1 MPFKLEHED
10 LIILLLAISTML
22 ILSRI
27 VAELGKRFKLPVVMG
42 ELLVGI
48 ALGPTILG
56 TLYPAA
62 YDYLFPLATNA
73 KVGYA
78 LDGIFSLS
86 VIMLLFVAG
95 MEVDLPL
102 VLRQGKTAIY
112 TGFLGMVFP
121 FFTGFAVAWWLPE
134 VFGIGTAPETKLI
147 FALFLGTALSIS
159 ALPVIARIL
168 MDMNIFKTQIGMVII
183 ASAMF
188 NDLVGWLVFSV
199 ILSMSGHGG
208 QNTMSLGYTIGYVI
222 AFGAFMLFIGRRL
235 INYALP
241 WMQNKLSWPGGVLA
255 MCLGLCLVCAAFTE
269 SIHIHAILGAFIAGI
284 AIGDSVHLREQAR
297 EIIHQFVTNFF
308 APLFFVSIGLK
319 VNFIENFDLT
329 IVLIVLVLAYAGK
342 VSGATLGARLGG
354 LSRNDSLTVG
364 FGLNARGAMEIILG
378 TLAYNAGII
387 GKPIFVALVIMA
399 LITSL
404 TSGPFMRFFM
414 RREEESKVRSET
426 PELSN
431 KL

>member
-1 MPFKLEHED
+1 MPFKLGHHD
-10 LIILLLAISTML
+10 LIVLLLAISTML

-27 VAELGKRFKLPVVMG
+27 VAELGKRWKLPVVMG
-42 ELLVGI
+42 ELIVGI
-48 ALGPTILG
+48 ILGPTILG
-56 TLYPAA
+56 TLFPEVFQ
-62 YDYLFPLATNA
+62 YLFPLETNE

-102 VLRQGKTAIY
+102 VLQQGKTAIY
-112 TGFLGMVFP
+112 TGLSGMVVP
-121 FFTGFAVAWWLPE
+121 FFTGFAVAWWAPDL
-134 VFGIGTAPETKLI
+134 FGLNPTNDEKLI

-168 MDMNIFKTQIGMVII
+168 MDMKLFKTQIGMIII
-183 ASAMF
+183 AAAMF

-199 ILSMSGHGG
+199 ILSMTGNGDNEIG
-208 QNTMSLGYTIGYVI
+208 LGWTIGYVI
-222 AFGAFMLFIGRRL
+222 AFGAFMLFIGRRI
-235 INYALP
+235 INFALP

-255 MCLGLCLVCAAFTE
+255 MSLGLCLLCAAFTE
-269 SIHIHAILGAFIAGI
+269 RINIHAILGAFIAGI

-319 VNFIENFDLT
+319 VNFIQNFDIT
-329 IVLIVLVLAYAGK
+329 IVLIVLVLAYVGK
-342 VSGATLGARLGG
+342 VIGASIGASLGG
-354 LSRNDSLTVG
+354 LKRNDALAVG

-399 LITSL
+399 LVTSI
-404 TSGPFMRFFM
+404 TSGPMIRMFV
-414 RREEESKVRSET
+414 KDT
-426 PELSN
+426 PEL
-431 KL
+431 K

>member
-1 MPFKLEHED
+1 MPYKLGHHD

-56 TLYPAA
+56 TLYPELF
-62 YDYLFPLATNA
+62 DYLFPLATNE

-78 LDGIFSLS
+78 LDGIFNLS

-112 TGFLGMVFP
+112 TGLVGMVIP
-121 FFTGFAVAWWLPE
+121 FFTGFAVAWWLP
-134 VFGIGTAPETKLI
+134 GIFEIHPTGEEKLI

-168 MDMNIFKTQIGMVII
+168 MDMNIFKTQIGMIII
-183 ASAMF
+183 AAAMF

-199 ILSMSGHGG
+199 ILSMSGHGS
-208 QNTMSLGYTIGYVI
+208 TELSLGWTIGYVI

-269 SIHIHAILGAFIAGI
+269 SINLHAILGAFIAGI

-329 IVLIVLVLAYAGK
+329 IVLIVLVLAYFGK
-342 VSGATLGARLGG
+342 VIGASIGAKLGG
-354 LSRNDSLTVG
+354 LSNNKALAVG

-399 LITSL
+399 LVTSL
-404 TSGPFMRFFM
+404 TSGPFMRIFI
-414 RREEESKVRSET
+414 RRDEELTLPKS
-426 PELSN
+426 
-431 KL
+431 